1 MKKPLLTR
9 YMETLCRLWQEEAE
23 NVSLRL
29 ELKRLKDENDVLRG
43 KVQRMKEIQEEVH
56 ELYGT

>member
-9 YMETLCRLWQEEAE
+9 YMKTLCRLWQEEAE

-43 KVQRMKEIQEEVH
+43 KVQRLKEIQEEVH
-56 ELYGT
+56 GLCGT